1 MRVVI
6 TADAVGG
13 VWNYSTTLAQTLA
26 DSFGAQ
32 ILLAVCGPRPGAD
45 QLSAF
50 TPGPRKGGG
59 GIEIDYLDMPLEWQG
74 ADEAAYAA
82 GRQALLQLALKW
94 RAHILH
100 ANEHHLGQIGASGLP
115 VLVVSHSDLCSWNA
129 AMGRDAS
136 QEVDAA
142 YMLRVINGLSNA
154 SLVVAPSTSVV
165 ESLSTWFGYAE
176 AVRVIPNGVRPAPDG
191 LSPART
197 IDAMMA
203 GRLWDPAKN
212 LICFRQAVAGWP
224 NGTFAAVG
232 PLAPPG
238 GAPVTA
244 EADHIQYPGQLPN
257 DELREMLARTHVL
270 VSPARYEP
278 FGLTVL
284 EAALAGC
291 CLVLSDVPSYRSL
304 WENTALYFNPTDPT
318 MLNTVLHVALDDP
331 DRRHGLAMRARR
343 RAESRYTA
351 ERMARAY
358 LATYQ
363 RLALRYGLAF

>member
-6 TADAVGG
+6 TTDAVGG
-13 VWNYSTTLAQTLA
+13 VWNYSTTLAQSLA
-26 DSFGAQ
+26 DGPGVQ
-32 ILLAVCGPRPGAD
+32 ILLAVCGPRPRAD
-45 QLSAF
+45 QLAALAL
-50 TPGPRKGGG
+50 GPRAGGG
-59 GIEIDYLDMPLEWQG
+59 SIDVEYLDMPLEWEG
-74 ADEAAYAA
+74 ADEDAYAA
-82 GRQALLQLALKW
+82 GRQALLQAALKW

-115 VLVVSHSDLCSWNA
+115 VLVVSHSDLCSWSA
-129 AMGRDAS
+129 ALGRDAS

-154 SLVVAPSTSVV
+154 SLVVAPSASVV

-176 AVRVIPNGVRPAPDG
+176 AVRVIPNGVSAADDG
-191 LSPART
+191 LAPART
-197 IDAMMA
+197 IDAIMA

-212 LICFRQAVAGWP
+212 LACFRQAVAGWP
-224 NGTFAAVG
+224 NGAFAAVG

-238 GAPVTA
+238 GSPVAA
-244 EADHIQYPGQLPN
+244 EPGTIQYPGQIAN
-257 DELREMLARTHVL
+257 AELREMLARTHVL

-278 FGLTVL
+278 FGLTVV
-284 EAALAGC
+284 EAAMAGC
-291 CLVLSDVPSYRSL
+291 CLVLSDIPSYRAL

-318 MLNTVLHVALDDP
+318 ALNTILHVALDDP
-331 DRRHGLAMRARR
+331 DLRHAMATRARR

-363 RLALRYGLAF
+363 RLALRYGIAF